1 MDILKSITVLDYVTV
16 ACGVVC
22 LILGI
27 AQLCVKR
34 CLGISNLKQYT
45 ESSIKSFAIVSSIIY
60 LIGGVLLVIA
70 PFVVSYIN
78 LQHYGFTLPTALPE
92 WILVGTLLLVLIA
105 QLTVLKKKL

>member
-45 ESSIKSFAIVSSIIY
+45 ERSIKTFAVFSSIIY
-60 LIGGVLLVIA
+60 LIGGVFISVG
-70 PFVVSYIN
+70 PFAISYIN
-78 LQHYGFTLPTALPE
+78 SQHYGFTLPTALPE
-92 WILVGTLLLVLIA
+92 WILAGTLLLVLIA
-105 QLTVLKKKL
+105 QLTILKKKL